1 MKVRRP
7 VTRRHTCARSRRQRG
22 EESAS
27 VSLIQVQLLH
37 LWGLFSR
44 GGPLNMPTGL
54 PVFFKVTAGAVD
66 IYVS

>member
-1 MKVRRP
+1 MKVRRL
-7 VTRRHTCARSRRQRG
+7 VIVGVHVQRRQRG

-27 VSLIQVQLLH
+27 VSLIRMQLLH

-44 GGPLNMPTGL
+44 GGPLNTPTGL
-54 PVFFKVTAGAVD
+54 PVFFNVTAGAVD